1 MSEKLSS
8 SAEERNRE
16 RQSRCEGK
24 KGGKERIDHL
34 EKREARKREAS
45 PPGECERVAS
55 LSSREARSIRDT
67 ESERERE
74 KHELSRRVHGVA
86 RIRRRRALKSLVAG
100 HQHSRK

>member
-16 RQSRCEGK
+16 RQSRCEGT

-74 KHELSRRVHGVA
+74 ARVISSRSWRGPNPTA
-86 RIRRRRALKSLVAG
+86 PRIEITRG
-100 HQHSRK
+100 GPPT